1 MSYTEE
7 NQRLEDVTT
16 DLKGNLKDFRERAEN
31 RIMNTDEWDV
41 EHRLKLKQL
50 VDTMF
55 DLQIKLHNL

>member
-7 NQRLEDVTT
+7 NQRLEGVTK